1 MDFNQLLENFITLF
15 VVLDPIGSI
24 PIFLIATAGL
34 AARDRTKVALTGV
47 FIAFLVLML
56 FLVCA
61 QYVFERMHIGM
72 AAFKIA
78 GGIVLFTFAL
88 QMILRGAHQ
97 SGPAE
102 PTRSVIE
109 IAVFPVAMPSIA
121 GPGALLAVVLLT
133 DYTRY
138 TLSEQ
143 ALTAGLTTLVLLTVL
158 IALLLAGKI
167 QRYLGAAGI
176 MMMTQIMGLVL
187 SAFAVQQIL
196 DGLATALG
204 LSAH

>member
-121 GPGALLAVVLLT
+121 
-133 DYTRY
+133 
-138 TLSEQ
+138 
-143 ALTAGLTTLVLLTVL
+143 
-158 IALLLAGKI
+158 
-167 QRYLGAAGI
+167 
-176 MMMTQIMGLVL
+176 
-187 SAFAVQQIL
+187 
-196 DGLATALG
+196 
-204 LSAH
+204 